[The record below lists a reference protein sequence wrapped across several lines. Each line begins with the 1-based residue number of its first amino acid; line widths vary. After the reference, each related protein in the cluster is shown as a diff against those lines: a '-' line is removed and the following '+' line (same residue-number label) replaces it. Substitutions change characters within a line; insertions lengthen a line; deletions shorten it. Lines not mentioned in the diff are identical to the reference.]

1 MFRIPTMDLP
11 LTTHSS
17 SDSAA
22 KMAPKS
28 NSNIDTIAE
37 GDTLAPA
44 IVVCTPYSTG
54 CCVALEAQRR
64 GYKLICLWS
73 DGFSDAMKKHV
84 PVACEGELRYEMELD
99 EQSTVDETAAL
110 VLKKAADNGLE
121 IKACICGGEA
131 GVDLADALSEKLGL
145 LSNGTHVQ
153 NRRDKKVQQE
163 LLREAGI
170 RSIRQC
176 AGTCFEDVKEFLET
190 ETYPVI
196 VKPLDSAGSDGV
208 KKCDTYEEAKAH
220 FMLLINDYEKVNG
233 GTCEEVLCQEFLK
246 GKEYIIDHVS
256 RDGVH
261 KTTMVWLYDKR
272 AANGAAFVYFG
283 EVPIDSES
291 EEAKVMIPYVR
302 QVLDILGMSNG
313 PSHGEVIITEDGP
326 CLVEMNCRAN
336 GGNGTWQPLC
346 NAIAGYSQVEA
357 SIDAYVDEEKFNELP
372 DKYPSP
378 FLAHGQL
385 VDLVSFSS
393 GTVKATPGFEV
404 LKKLPSFY
412 FLETHVKEGV
422 KVVPTVDLVTDIG
435 CIVLMNPDKEMLD
448 RDIEVIRQMEKHN
461 LLFTFYPQETITEEG
476 EEDDSRFVMLK
487 DRRRIYSMDLQAKE
501 DKPRQWLMLNRARR
515 GIMSMDLQKDVYN
528 N

>member
-1 MFRIPTMDLP
+1 MDLP
-11 LTTHSS
+11 LTQSMLSHF
-17 SDSAA
+17 AA
-22 KMAPKS
+22 NMAPRTD
-28 NSNIDTIAE
+28 SNIDLV
-37 GDTLAPA
+37 GDALAPA
-44 IVVCTPYSTG
+44 VVVCTPYSTG

-64 GYKLICLWS
+64 GYKVICLWS
-73 DGFSDAMKKHV
+73 HGFSDAMKKHV
-84 PVACEGELRYEMELD
+84 PVACQGELRYEMELD
-99 EQSTVDETAAL
+99 EQSTLDETAAH
-110 VLKKAADNGLE
+110 VLAMAAEQMLD

-145 LSNGTHVQ
+145 LSNGTLVA

-176 AGTCFEDVKEFLET
+176 AGTCFEEVKEFLET

-283 EVPIDSES
+283 EIPVDSES

-302 QVLDILGMSNG
+302 QVLDILGMPNG

-357 SIDAYVDEEKFNELP
+357 AIDGYLDEEKFNKLP
-372 DKYPSP
+372 DTYPSP
-378 FLAHGQL
+378 FLASGQL
-385 VDLVSFSS
+385 VNLVSFST

-404 LKKLPSFY
+404 LKQLPSFY

-422 KVVPTVDLVTDIG
+422 KVVLTVDLITEIG
-435 CIVLMNPDKEMLD
+435 QAVLMNESKEMLD
-448 RDIEVIRQMEKHN
+448 RDIEIIRQLETNN
-461 LLFTFYPQETITEEG
+461 LLFTYELHEPIQEE
-476 EEDDSRFVMLK
+476 EEDDDSHFVMLK
-487 DRRRIYSMDLQAKE
+487 DRRRIYSMDFKE
-501 DKPRQWLMLNRARR
+501 KEEKPRKWVMLNRARR
-515 GIMSMDLQKDVYN
+515 GVMSMMEKDIYN